1 MFAAGV
7 PNTTQ
12 STQETDINYGPFK
25 SSFRINLE
33 VITQARINDEKPVS
47 FAPYMVALFVFGGTD
62 HVTKAVA
69 PRNAFQD
76 GFSREWCLKAW
87 AKVGAAPITRACL
100 SDPKV
105 RRELGDSE
113 DDLGQKMRLIQDLN
127 DRAVAGLNARGWNG
141 SAFAGKIKER
151 RAVLT
156 RPISQP
162 NTRARQEDI
171 AAATSTGARY
181 HATGGGHITSDDM
194 FKSIE
199 VGKRNAEA
207 AQLEKEKKSRLE
219 KMELEEECHGIL
231 YQLAEDGK
239 DPNGKQLKRLL
250 RWQEKKST
258 RVAEDLLVWNAI
270 CAEHEAIGTTDEI
283 ISALPSVKRWTLA
296 EEERLIWLKTAE
308 VDTWV

>member
-1 MFAAGV
+1 M
-7 PNTTQ
+7 T
-12 STQETDINYGPFK
+12 SIR
-25 SSFRINLE
+25 S
-33 VITQARINDEKPVS
+33 
-47 FAPYMVALFVFGGTD
+47 
-62 HVTKAVA
+62 
-69 PRNAFQD
+69 
-76 GFSREWCLKAW
+76 
-87 AKVGAAPITRACL
+87 
-100 SDPKV
+100 
-105 RRELGDSE
+105 
-113 DDLGQKMRLIQDLN
+113 
-127 DRAVAGLNARGWNG
+127 GLNARGWNG

-151 RAVLT
+151 KAALT

-181 HATGGGHITSDDM
+181 HATGGAHITSDDM

-231 YQLAEDGK
+231 YQLAEDDK

-250 RWQEKKST
+250 KWQEKKST

-270 CAEHEAIGTTDEI
+270 CAEHEAYGTIDEI
-283 ISALPSVKRWTLA
+283 ISALPSVKRWMQA
-296 EEERLIWLKTAE
+296 DEERLIWLRTAE
-308 VDTWV
+308 EDMADTALGRKQAHEKRNLLMAARNMTADEQAEVLAAFSEANASQVIAEENA